1 MDPSI
6 RTPPNQI
13 IGRGNSRQPMS
24 SGGRLS
30 RADSTASSLRV
41 RPSRVAPLTQKSV
54 TAGSRP
60 SSRLHPA
67 PAAKTTTSKRPAP
80 SVISS
85 SDGVSK
91 SASKATARNL
101 DDAWL
106 MDELASAKVDAG
118 EGAQRLASA
127 NVKAAPAEPLLH
139 SLWSSSQDS
148 SSWASGPLGTKEK
161 YAVVQWETADF
172 YTYEAE

>member
-1 MDPSI
+1 
-6 RTPPNQI
+6 
-13 IGRGNSRQPMS
+13 
-24 SGGRLS
+24 
-30 RADSTASSLRV
+30 
-41 RPSRVAPLTQKSV
+41 
-54 TAGSRP
+54 
-60 SSRLHPA
+60 
-67 PAAKTTTSKRPAP
+67 
-80 SVISS
+80 
-85 SDGVSK
+85 
-91 SASKATARNL
+91 
-101 DDAWL
+101 

-127 NVKAAPAEPLLH
+127 NVKAAPAEPLL